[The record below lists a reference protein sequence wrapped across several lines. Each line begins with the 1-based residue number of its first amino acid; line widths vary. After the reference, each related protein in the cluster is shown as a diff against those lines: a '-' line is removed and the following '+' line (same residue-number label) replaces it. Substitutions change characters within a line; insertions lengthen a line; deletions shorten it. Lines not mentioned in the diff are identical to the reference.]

1 MIILEDSNTS
11 RYLMEYVIYVIDVET
26 TGLDD
31 RVNDIIELSL
41 HRLTDDVQK
50 TWCLKPFNPNAIDPD
65 SLRINGHKR
74 EDLLHFTKE
83 GRERYLDP
91 NKVII
96 EVENW
101 IMEDGVP
108 ATQRIFAG
116 QNAGFDKGFLEQH
129 WIKGNS
135 KDSFPFGRRT
145 LDTMS
150 IEFFLDLC
158 RGTMDVGYSLA
169 NLTKKYGIKNE
180 KAHSAAADVKAT
192 KEVLLKQVEFF
203 KSKLRENA

>member
-1 MIILEDSNTS
+1 
-11 RYLMEYVIYVIDVET
+11 MEYVIYIVDVET

-31 RVNDIIELSL
+31 RVNDVIELSI

-50 TWCLKPFNPNAIDPD
+50 TWCLRPFNPSAIEAD
-65 SLRINGHKR
+65 SLRINGHKK
-74 EDLLHFTKE
+74 EDILHQTKE

-101 IMEDGVP
+101 VMEDGVP
-108 ATQRIFAG
+108 TTQRILAG
-116 QNAGFDKGFLEQH
+116 QNCSFDKSFLEQH

-135 KDSFPFGRRT
+135 KDSFPFGRRM
-145 LDTMS
+145 LDTMQ

-158 RGTMDVGYSLA
+158 RGKMAEGYSLN
-169 NLTKKYGIKNE
+169 NLTKKYGLKNE
-180 KAHSAAADVKAT
+180 KAHSAAADVKVT
-192 KEVLLKQVEFF
+192 KDVLLKQIELFQA
-203 KSKLRENA
+203 KLKENA

>member
-1 MIILEDSNTS
+1 MD
-11 RYLMEYVIYVIDVET
+11 YVIYVVDVET

-31 RVNDIIELSL
+31 RNNDIIELSI

-50 TWCLKPFNPNAIDPD
+50 TWCIQPFNSDNIDPD

-74 EDLLHFTKE
+74 EDLLHQTRE
-83 GRERYLDP
+83 GRERYQDP

-108 ATQRIFAG
+108 TTQRILAG
-116 QNAGFDKGFLEQH
+116 QNVGFDKGFLEQH
-129 WIKGNS
+129 WIKGKV
-135 KDSFPFGRRT
+135 KDSFPFGRRM
-145 LDTMS
+145 LDTMM

-158 RGTMDVGYSLA
+158 RGQMSEGYSLN
-169 NLTKKYGIKNE
+169 NLTKKYGLKND
-180 KAHSAAADVKAT
+180 KAHTASADVKVT
-192 KEVLLKQVEFF
+192 KEVLLKQVEVF
-203 KSKLRENA
+203 KKALGLIKEG